1 MPDLFDLMWRWR
13 KQVLL
18 LVFATLIVTT
28 VVVFLIPKRYLSVAT
43 ALPASSYAT
52 DKTSVFSQNLQNLYS
67 TIGLPDDLD
76 KIVGTAHLD
85 TVYRYVIAQLD
96 LMDHFGLNKS
106 DVNAIAK
113 AGLILKKHTRV
124 PKSDYGELRVK
135 VWDVDRD
142 LASGLANAIMEKL
155 QQIHQDVQTVN
166 NSMML
171 AKINEEYLNKKI
183 DYERLTDSLKH
194 AGNTSTA
201 DLLNAQK
208 SSLLQQV
215 QEFEKLLNQY
225 KLMVDAKPQALIII
239 ERATPAVSPD
249 QPKPLQAIIAATV
262 LSFFFG
268 LLTALMLNQRK
279 SAAI

>member
-13 KQVLL
+13 KQILL
-18 LVFATLIVTT
+18 LVLTTLIVTT

-52 DKTSVFSQNLQNLYS
+52 DKTSVFSQNLQSLYS

-85 TVYRYVIAQLD
+85 TVYRYVIAQID
-96 LMDHFGLNKS
+96 LTDHFGINKS

-113 AGLILKKHTRV
+113 AAMILKKHTRV
-124 PKSDYGELRVK
+124 IKSDYGELKVK

-142 LASGLANAIMEKL
+142 LAPGLANAIMEKL

-166 NSMML
+166 NSMIL
-171 AKINEEYLNKKI
+171 ARINEEYFKKKL
-183 DYERLTDSLKH
+183 DYEKLNDSIQD
-194 AGNTSTA
+194 AGNSSMV

-208 SSLLQQV
+208 SSLLQQI
-215 QEFEKLLNQY
+215 QEYEKLLNQY
-225 KLMVDAKPQALIII
+225 KLMVDAKPQALIVI

-249 QPKPLQAIIAATV
+249 QPRPLQAIIAATIM
-262 LSFFFG
+262 SFFFG
-268 LLTALMLNQRK
+268 LLTALLLNKRK
-279 SAAI
+279 LAAL